1 MTPSPVLC
9 PLGRPVTS
17 VKRRAHP
24 TGRQELRSNCWVL
37 RLGLGCRVLFGEG
50 VFGALLETVEG
61 RSNEDDGGDHRDAG
75 DDRSPGRSR
84 GRNNLT
90 VGLSSRHASTRRKQ
104 LVARHTHPSV
114 YGAGVK
120 RNRLYRNGV
129 LEAEDF
135 PPAQISEYL
144 AQPDVV
150 VWLDLESPDG
160 PELDLLAEEFGL
172 NQLAVEDAT
181 HEHQRP
187 KVDRYKSHI
196 FMSLYGVHLD
206 VETATL
212 HSSELA
218 VFASGR
224 WLITV
229 RKTGGFDMRHVE
241 QVWDANQDLTKHG
254 VGFLLYGL
262 LDHVVD
268 GHFGTVQ
275 ELDEAIEQIEA
286 RLFDTTPQP
295 LTVQRRSF
303 RVRKALVDLRRVS
316 LPMREVL
323 NTLLRRDLGFVTED
337 LAPYYQDVYDH
348 VLRVTEWT
356 ESLRDLV
363 TTIQDSNL
371 QVQSNRLNEVMK
383 KLTAFAALF
392 GAVAAIT
399 GFFGQNLPYP
409 GFATHAGLAA
419 MAILLAVAVVGL
431 VVLFK
436 LKDWL

>member
-1 MTPSPVLC
+1 MN
-9 PLGRPVTS
+9 
-17 VKRRAHP
+17 A
-24 TGRQELRSNCWVL
+24 
-37 RLGLGCRVLFGEG
+37 
-50 VFGALLETVEG
+50 
-61 RSNEDDGGDHRDAG
+61 
-75 DDRSPGRSR
+75 
-84 GRNNLT
+84 
-90 VGLSSRHASTRRKQ
+90 
-104 LVARHTHPSV
+104 
-114 YGAGVK
+114 YGAGVE
-120 RNRLYRNGV
+120 RNRLYRSGV

-135 PPAQISEYL
+135 PPAQISDYL
-144 AQPDVV
+144 AQPDTV

-172 NQLAVEDAT
+172 NDLAVEDAT

-187 KVDRYKSHI
+187 KVDRYDTHI
-196 FMSLYGVHLD
+196 FISLYGIHLD
-206 VETATL
+206 VDTATL

-218 VFASGR
+218 VFASHQ

-229 RKTGGFDMRHVE
+229 RKSGGFDMRHVE
-241 QVWDANQDLTKHG
+241 EVWDANQDLAKHG
-254 VGFLLYGL
+254 VGFLLHGL

-268 GHFGTVQ
+268 GHFATVQ
-275 ELDEAIEQIEA
+275 ELDDAVEEIEA
-286 RLFDTTPQP
+286 RLFDPTPQP
-295 LTVQRRSF
+295 LTVQKRSF
-303 RVRKALVDLRRVS
+303 QMRKALVDLRRVS

-323 NTLLRRDLGFVTED
+323 NTLLRRDMGFVTEG
-337 LAPYYQDVYDH
+337 LVPYYQDVYDH

-383 KLTAFAALF
+383 KLTAYAALF

-419 MAILLAVAVVGL
+419 MAILLTVAVVGL
-431 VVLFK
+431 IALFK
-436 LKDWL
+436 IKDWL